1 VAVNIEHQSNE
12 TRGTTNR
19 MKRDGAKKLVYV
31 NGRKYVNETRPDAD
45 PVIKQE
51 VLPAPKNDRQF
62 TGVKS

>member
-1 VAVNIEHQSNE
+1 
-12 TRGTTNR
+12 